1 MKVYIVTESRA
12 SDDLYD
18 QAEDYTNIVAV
29 FAKSEDAVDQIEILL
44 GEIQAH
50 FDGAGLDT
58 EVSRPDG
65 EDGGATVTVYN
76 DGDFEYEFELCIRE
90 EEVK

>member
-18 QAEDYTNIVAV
+18 QAEDDTNIVAV
-29 FAKSEDAVDQIEILL
+29 FAKSEDAVKCVDIRINEITA
-44 GEIQAH
+44 E
-50 FDGAGLDT
+50 FAGCNRETDIDRLDN
-58 EVSRPDG
+58 
-65 EDGGATVTVYN
+65 GGATVTVYN

-90 EEVK
+90 EEVRG